1 MSQQSDLLIVA
12 QELGLTIEPLPVV
25 ASGVAVK
32 IQTFVW
38 SVESLKCMR
47 KFMVAHRSVEKIQR
61 FLRVS
66 RDDLREIP
74 VQRSII
80 VSSAVDAATYDPLV
94 KLIVSKCVNWDADTD
109 KFSDLLKT
117 GNFVLTATQRLDC
130 TKHLLRI
137 NLARRINSSSLRII
151 AGFPSWKRLCVPRL
165 IRAQM
170 ERGRLYRQRLF
181 DFKAYHLSQLVA
193 KMIKNGEPVLLQ
205 MGEELVDLT
214 ILPCDLL
221 VLIFRY
227 AISKF

>member
-12 QELGLTIEPLPVV
+12 QELGLTITPVPIT
-25 ASGVAVK
+25 APGVTIK
-32 IQTFVW
+32 IQKFVW
-38 SVESLKCMR
+38 TVESIKCMR
-47 KFMVAHRSVEKIQR
+47 KFMIAHRSVEKIQR

-66 RDDLREIP
+66 RDQLHEIP
-74 VQRSII
+74 VRRSVV

-94 KLIVSKCVNWDADTD
+94 KLIVSKCINWDSDTD

-117 GNFVLTATQRLDC
+117 GTFVLTATQRLDC

-151 AGFPSWKRLCVPRL
+151 AGFPSWNRLCVPRL
-165 IRAQM
+165 IRSQL
-170 ERGRLYRQRLF
+170 EKGRLYRQRLF
-181 DFKAYHLSQLVA
+181 DFKAYYLSQLVA
-193 KMIKNGEPVLLQ
+193 KMIRNGEPVLLQ